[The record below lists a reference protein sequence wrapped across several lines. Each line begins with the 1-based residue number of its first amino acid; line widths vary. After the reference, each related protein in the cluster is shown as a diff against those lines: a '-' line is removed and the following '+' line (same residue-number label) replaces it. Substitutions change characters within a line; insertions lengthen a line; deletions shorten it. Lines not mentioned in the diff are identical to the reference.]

1 MRGFWIGLGAASAVM
16 LAAPAFAGD
25 TLCLWNHIP
34 QAKRDALLAQGA
46 TSPKEAMQTGL
57 SDAEMASA
65 LLACKVNAQAA
76 QSAKLSLAGYTLDMV
91 LGRWFET
98 HEKVDHTKLDAAWS
112 ALTPAQRD
120 GLIKTAGDNQT
131 PPDKATFLSFAKIA
145 GLSSADKPDL
155 MTSETGEYLFIYLMG
170 RALRAAN
177 ESKF

>member
-1 MRGFWIGLGAASAVM
+1 MGLGAVSALM
-16 LAAPAFAGD
+16 LATPAFAGD

-57 SDAEMASA
+57 SDAEMANS

-76 QSAKLSLAGYTLDMV
+76 QPAKLALAGYTLDAV
-91 LGRWFET
+91 LGRWFEA
-98 HEKVDHTKLDAAWS
+98 HEKVNGAQLDVAWKS
-112 ALTPAQRD
+112 LTPAQRE
-120 GLIKTAGDNQT
+120 GLMKTASDNQT
-131 PPDKATFLSFAKIA
+131 PPDKATFLVFAKAA

-170 RALRAAN
+170 RALQAAN